1 MLASHIADLITKE
14 AGVKVRTLGAAAD
27 RDAAKKAVSDDLNRE
42 RAYVEELVNAD
53 PANAAIIA
61 HDAAMTLR
69 TQAPRSKPLLA
80 IKRGAVSGTVQAVA
94 KAAKGARAN
103 HWQLSTDG
111 GKTWVELEP
120 TTGAKTTVE
129 NLTPGSSVSFRH
141 RVLTKAG
148 LSDWGDPVST
158 LVI

>member
-14 AGVKVRTLGAAAD
+14 AGVKAETLGAAAD

-80 IKRGAVSGTVQAVA
+80 IKRGVVSGTVQAVA
-94 KAAKGARAN
+94 KAAKGASAASNNSSSYPTSRRLLGRAPFN
-103 HWQLSTDG
+103 HVALHRF
-111 GKTWVELEP
+111 
-120 TTGAKTTVE
+120 
-129 NLTPGSSVSFRH
+129 TPNQ
-141 RVLTKAG
+141 
-148 LSDWGDPVST
+148 
-158 LVI
+158 